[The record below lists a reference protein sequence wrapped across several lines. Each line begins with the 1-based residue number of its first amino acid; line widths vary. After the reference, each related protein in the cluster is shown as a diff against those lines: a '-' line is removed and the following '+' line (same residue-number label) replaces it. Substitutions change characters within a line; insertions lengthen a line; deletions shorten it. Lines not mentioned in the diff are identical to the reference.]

1 MSSPAVYDHFRLTDL
16 DHPDG
21 IYRVV
26 GADDE
31 TVTLLQVADA
41 DGRRVNS
48 GEIVTLRSG
57 ELAECP
63 DAENPDG
70 NRPLGETIASN
81 LKMIVWSLRV
91 FVRQLAAHP
100 IPAGIAI
107 TLVVIG
113 MVGEEFVQLPSA
125 AQSALI
131 LVGSLGLAYIG
142 SGRL

>member
-1 MSSPAVYDHFRLTDL
+1 MSSPAAYEHFRLTDL

-21 IYRVV
+21 VYRVV

-31 TVTLLQVADA
+31 TVTLLRVADA

-48 GEIVTLRSG
+48 GELVTIPTG

-70 NRPLGETIASN
+70 NRPLGETVTSN
-81 LKMIVWSLRV
+81 LKTTVWSLRV
-91 FVRQLAAHP
+91 FVRQLAVHP
-100 IPAGIAI
+100 IPSAIAI
-107 TLVVIG
+107 ALVAIG
-113 MVGEEFVQLPSA
+113 VVGEEFVQLPSA
-125 AQSALI
+125 AQSGLI

>member
-1 MSSPAVYDHFRLTDL
+1 MSLPAVYDHFRLTDL

-21 IYRVV
+21 VYRVV

-31 TVTLLQVADA
+31 TVTLLRVADA

-48 GEIVTLRSG
+48 GEIVTIRTS

-63 DAENPDG
+63 NAENPDG

-81 LKMIVWSLRV
+81 LKMTVWSLRA
-91 FVRQLAAHP
+91 FVRQLAVHP

-107 TLVVIG
+107 ALVAIG
-113 MVGEEFVQLPSA
+113 VVGEEFVQLPSVIQTA
-125 AQSALI
+125 SI